1 MSSKQDILE
10 AAESVFAEV
19 GYAGARIKDIAERVG
34 VTTAMV
40 HYYFESKD
48 NLFKA
53 VLNQI
58 LADLILLSHS
68 VAEVRPRAERLRTFF
83 LGFFDYSA
91 KHRNFARLTA
101 MGIGS
106 NREHFENLVREFFRP
121 QFKDGVRFIQ
131 EGIEAKEFLPVDPE
145 QVLTSIYGMTI
156 TYFAESYFISVLL
169 GKDAMSEEMLAAR
182 RAALLDMI
190 FKTLGIQSSA
200 VEESTASQTLPAE
213 RAGESPP
220 EGPPERRAHDAGPP
234 SQE

>member
-1 MSSKQDILE
+1 MSSKQHILE
-10 AAESVFAEV
+10 SAESVFAEV
-19 GYAGARIKDIAERVG
+19 GYAGARIKDIAERAG

-58 LADLILLSHS
+58 LADLIVLSHS
-68 VAEVRPRAERLRTFF
+68 VAGVAPRAERIRTFF

-145 QVLTSIYGMTI
+145 QLLTSIYGMTI
-156 TYFAESYFISVLL
+156 TYFAESHFISVLL
-169 GKDAMSEEMLAAR
+169 GKDSMSGEMLAAR

-190 FKTLGIQSSA
+190 FKALGIECA
-200 VEESTASQTLPAE
+200 AADRPAAQDAHTE
-213 RAGESPP
+213 GAGEIPP
-220 EGPPERRAHDAGPP
+220 TAGADGQGKPP